1 MKDFYVNDGIKIN
14 HPLADRISVQ
24 TSRFHYA
31 SENTSEVALFLKGKF
46 QTVVVDEFAEY
57 ADGEASDTL
66 VYGFVPNEIVDEF
79 LETYRA

>member
-14 HPLADRISVQ
+14 HPLADKISVQ

-46 QTVVVDEFAEY
+46 QTVVVDEFADY
-57 ADGEASDTL
+57 ADGQASDTL
-66 VYGFVPNEIVDEF
+66 VYGFVPNDIIESF
-79 LETYRA
+79 LEEYKV